1 MNEKEFDK
9 WVGKML
15 EWKPKH
21 YSCWQMPNSPMIV
34 CVNEKNGKVGVARC
48 HPDDKFVTLYGKAI
62 AIARCAG
69 KEVPTLREYK
79 TVGELKNGDV
89 FMYKDKKYRYIGKIS
104 VHNHAVINVSTDKLI
119 NYRHYDYEEVE
130 ICS

>member
-1 MNEKEFDK
+1 MNKKEFNE
-9 WVGKML
+9 WVKKML

-21 YSCWQMPNSPMIV
+21 YTCWNMPKSPMII

-48 HPDDKFVTLYGKAI
+48 HPDDKFVTSYGKAI

-69 KEVPTLREYK
+69 KEVPTLATYK
-79 TVGELKNGDV
+79 KMNELKNGDI
-89 FMYKDKKYRYIGKIS
+89 FRELGHIYRYIGRIS
-104 VHNHAVINVSTDKLI
+104 KNNYAVVDILSGRLEKNFNKDE
-119 NYRHYDYEEVE
+119 EEVE

>member
-1 MNEKEFDK
+1 MNKKEFDE

-21 YSCWQMPNSPMIV
+21 YSCWRVPNTTIII
-34 CVNEKNGKVGVARC
+34 CVDEKNGKVGSARC
-48 HPDDKFVTLYGKAI
+48 HPDDKFVVSYGKAI

-69 KEVPTLREYK
+69 KEVPTLATYK
-79 TVGELKNGDV
+79 KMNELKNGDM
-89 FMYKDKKYRYIGKIS
+89 FKELGRTYRYIGKIYKN
-104 VHNHAVINVSTDKLI
+104 NHAVMDILSGRLEKNFNKDEK
-119 NYRHYDYEEVE
+119 EVE